1 MRTYLL
7 AVLALAVLLAWIVAD
22 PPTAHAD
29 GRTVLAAVIT
39 TAALGYYAT
48 TTHPER

>member
-1 MRTYLL
+1 MRAYLL
-7 AVLALAVLLAWIVAD
+7 AALALAVLLAWIVAD

-39 TAALGYYAT
+39 TVAVARYAT